1 MSTSAHA
8 PLETEVPVF
17 DVVVTMGT
25 GVTTADV
32 ERLALQYGELSK
44 GQMEGL
50 LRAFQNGPRVKVG
63 DHVTKER
70 ADKAKEQFGKL
81 GLIVTVVPML
91 SLQVKA
97 EGDFDGRFLCRA
109 CNNRVD
115 LPVNRQCPSC
125 GMFVDK
131 ITDEWL
137 LKKKIMEQERAKLD
151 SQINRDDKAMKKA
164 NQKSLEDAI
173 RAKIREELEE
183 EYGIKKDG
191 GLFSGKQGLVRVAGV
206 VGLVAAAFIGGGMI
220 PAGSMPWSKSA
231 QSSSTSKDPAT
242 ADVDKMLNNVGAAD
256 AGAQAAGATG
266 DPDIDDPS
274 IQALTG
280 GKKMGGPGLTMEQ
293 AIAASRSLAAS
304 VGNTTFDKA
313 MAGGSGGG
321 GSAQAGAAA
330 APAAEADNTP
340 ITVTPLTKHVLAG
353 DYARELAELGQWRR
367 ARAVVK
373 SLKPLA
379 VEPAAVV
386 ALQGAD
392 MVAQAWGMQALA
404 ESKARQ
410 AIDTLIADSKQ
421 IADPADRSRALG
433 AVAVI
438 VSQHVQLPPDA
449 ARAFITLSAESL
461 KSVGDAKVRGA
472 AMGDWMVS
480 MGQVL
485 LNEATAH
492 ARAGRLPKAQ
502 LATDQLAALIKDAS
516 DASAQS
522 RLHALNYQM
531 RIAMGHSDT
540 AGQSLSAAMSAAG
553 NVPDIVE
560 RAALLRTLGQLL
572 GGVNLEPVQA
582 AVGALRAQLESKSAL
597 NKEHAYAHLSL
608 MYADFGVR
616 DRADENSRLAF
627 ATKGMTAI
635 ESSALQADLI
645 TRGDMAMAKLLHSSG
660 RYSES
665 ETVLQ
670 RLSGYLL

>member
-1 MSTSAHA
+1 MSISAHA

-17 DVVVTMGT
+17 DVVVTMAT

-63 DHVTKER
+63 DHVPKER

-91 SLQVKA
+91 SLQTKI

-109 CNNRVD
+109 CDNRVD
-115 LPVNRQCPSC
+115 LPTNRQCPSC

-151 SQINRDDKAMKKA
+151 SQINRDDKSMKKA

-191 GLFSGKQGLVRVAGV
+191 GLFSGKPGLMRVAGV
-206 VGLVAAAFIGGGMI
+206 VGLVAAAFVGGGI
-220 PAGSMPWSKSA
+220 LPAGAMPWNKSA
-231 QSSSTSKDPAT
+231 QTSSAFKGPAT
-242 ADVDKMLNNVGAAD
+242 ADVDKMLSNVGAAD
-256 AGAQAAGATG
+256 ASGATG

-274 IQALTG
+274 IQALAG

-304 VGNTTFDKA
+304 VGNTTFDQA
-313 MAGGSGGG
+313 TGGG
-321 GSAQAGAAA
+321 NSAVVGGASKAGAAS
-330 APAAEADNTP
+330 APDATAVDSAP
-340 ITVTPLTKHVLAG
+340 ITIAPLIKHVLAG
-353 DYARELAELGQWRR
+353 DFARELAELSQWRR

-373 SLKPLA
+373 SVKPLA
-379 VEPAAVV
+379 VDPAAVMS
-386 ALQGAD
+386 LQGAD
-392 MVAQAWGMQALA
+392 LEAQAWAIHPL
-404 ESKARQ
+404 SDTKARQ
-410 AIDTLIADSKQ
+410 AMDLLIADSKQ
-421 IADPADRSRALG
+421 IADAAGRARALG

-449 ARAFITLSAESL
+449 ARAFLTLSAESL
-461 KSVGDAKVRGA
+461 KTVGDAKVRGA

-485 LNEATAH
+485 LQEATTH
-492 ARAGRLPKAQ
+492 VKAGRLPKAQ
-502 LATDQLAALIKDAS
+502 VTADQLAALIKDAA
-516 DASAQS
+516 DASAQA

-531 RIAMGHSDT
+531 RLAMGHPDT
-540 AGQSLSAAMSAAG
+540 AGQSLSAAMTAAG
-553 NVPDIVE
+553 NVPGIVE
-560 RAALLRTLGQLL
+560 RAALLRTLSHLL
-572 GGVNLEPVQA
+572 GSVNLEPLQG

-608 MYADFGVR
+608 MYADYGVR
-616 DRADENSRLAF
+616 DRADENGRLALT
-627 ATKGMTAI
+627 TKGMTAI

-645 TRGDMAMAKLLHSSG
+645 TRGDMATAKLLHLAG

-665 ETVLQ
+665 EVVLQ
-670 RLSGYLL
+670 RLSGYLF